1 MHLKHFVAAAC
12 FACLPFAG
20 QANAAVAPDPGQGGE
35 SMLVQADK
43 VREVTGKVISAV
55 DREPIPGA
63 FVVEKGTNNGVMTM
77 DDGSYVIYVTSANP
91 QLEISCIGFKTG
103 TYDVGKLGVVDVA
116 LESDSELD
124 EAVVVGMG
132 TQKKIS
138 VIGAVASV
146 QGEAIKSSSSNL
158 TSNLAGKLAGIVSVT
173 NSGEPGSSSEFYIRG
188 VSTFGGRT
196 TPLILLD
203 DVEISVGDLNRL
215 PAESIKN
222 VTLLKDASATA
233 IYGVRGANGVMLIT
247 TKNGAENMRTQV
259 TATVET
265 SFKQPVK
272 MVNFV
277 DGGRWMEL
285 YNEASLTRGAAVP
298 TYSAQDIEY
307 TRSGL
312 YPYVYPNVDWKEVL
326 FRKFN
331 LNQRGNVSIQGG
343 GNKATYYMSLNFN
356 HDTGMANAPKDYM
369 FNNNLHQYIYNF
381 QNNITY
387 KLTNTTKLDLRLNV
401 QIVQKQ
407 GMQEGESQLFGYLL
421 RANPVMF
428 PATFPAQEGD
438 EYIRFG
444 TAMKTA
450 VDRRLNPYAAM
461 LDDYSV
467 KKENKMNAVLKIEQD
482 FSFITKGLS
491 ASAMVNWNSYA
502 TSTYKQTINPYYFE
516 VDKSTWS
523 PEDPDNY
530 TLEQVGD
537 AGDTYVSEAYD
548 EPSTDQVF
556 YFDARLNYSRKF
568 GRHNV
573 GALLMYMMRDY
584 RPNKSLSERNQG
596 LSGRA
601 TYDFDERYF
610 FEFNFGYNGTERLQ
624 KGRRFEF
631 FPAVSVGW
639 ALSNEKF
646 WEPISNAVNYF
657 KLRGSYGLVG
667 SDDFNYYEHFV
678 YFDQITINGGGTA
691 YFGPS
696 KNNPYSFRAHA
707 VDAYQ
712 VDNPHWERSRKLDV
726 GLDFS
731 LFNQVNVTLDYF
743 HEKRDRIMMER
754 TSWPTI
760 AGYWNATPWGQVG
773 AATNEGFEASINW
786 ARNFGQDWRL
796 EMRFNMTYN
805 QNRIDAYEEPA
816 YPEPWRSRIGYPLDG
831 YYQRGYIAEGLFTSQ
846 EDIDNHAV
854 QQLGS
859 TPMPGDVKYR
869 DVNGDGVIND
879 IDKVQISKYGNLP
892 RLQYGIGLSLGWKK
906 WDLGLYFTGSGMRTI
921 MISGITPFGEDAC
934 NVIEFIDKNH
944 WTEAD
949 PNPDAAYP
957 RLGINKADVAQN
969 LEASTYWMRNG
980 RFLRFKTLELGYSFK
995 IARVYINGDN
1005 LAVWSPFKEWDPE
1018 LSWNSYPFSR
1028 TFTLGVQFKF

>member
-678 YFDQITINGGGTA
+678 YFDQITINGGGVA

-696 KNNPYSFRAHA
+696 KNNMHKFQTHA

-712 VDNPHWERSRKLDV
+712 VDNPHWERSKKLDV

-760 AGYWNATPWGQVG
+760 AGY
-773 AATNEGFEASINW
+773 
-786 ARNFGQDWRL
+786 
-796 EMRFNMTYN
+796 
-805 QNRIDAYEEPA
+805 
-816 YPEPWRSRIGYPLDG
+816 
-831 YYQRGYIAEGLFTSQ
+831 
-846 EDIDNHAV
+846 
-854 QQLGS
+854 
-859 TPMPGDVKYR
+859 
-869 DVNGDGVIND
+869 
-879 IDKVQISKYGNLP
+879 
-892 RLQYGIGLSLGWKK
+892 
-906 WDLGLYFTGSGMRTI
+906 
-921 MISGITPFGEDAC
+921 
-934 NVIEFIDKNH
+934 
-944 WTEAD
+944 
-949 PNPDAAYP
+949 
-957 RLGINKADVAQN
+957 
-969 LEASTYWMRNG
+969 
-980 RFLRFKTLELGYSFK
+980 
-995 IARVYINGDN
+995 
-1005 LAVWSPFKEWDPE
+1005 
-1018 LSWNSYPFSR
+1018 
-1028 TFTLGVQFKF
+1028 